1 MGLAWITPPAVSR
14 CRLSVSFALPRRPS
28 CSPLQWETKKMW
40 HWGRRAFARGS
51 LFLGRLVPDLVR
63 VKAPLNAAEPTLD
76 WYQKQRT
83 ERSVRSDSSE

>member
-14 CRLSVSFALPRRPS
+14 CRLSVFFRPS
-28 CSPLQWETKKMW
+28 AAPFVFPPSVGNKEMW
-40 HWGRRAFARGS
+40 HWGRRAFVRGS
-51 LFLGRLVPDLVR
+51 LFLGRLVPNLVR

-83 ERSVRSDSSE
+83 ERSVRSE